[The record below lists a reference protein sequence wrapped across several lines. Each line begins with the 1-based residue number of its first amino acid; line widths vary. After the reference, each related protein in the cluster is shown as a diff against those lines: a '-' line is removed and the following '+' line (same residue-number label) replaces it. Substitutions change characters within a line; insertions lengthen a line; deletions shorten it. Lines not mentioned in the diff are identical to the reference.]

1 MSNVN
6 ASLIRETRV
15 ARNISGRDLAIR
27 CRIAPQT
34 LASIETGA
42 KRPSVEV
49 CYRIAGQLGIRPADI
64 VPGLP
69 DPADARTIR
78 ARRRAAGLKLG
89 ELALGAGYSCTY
101 VSDVEHGKFRPSAAL
116 LDAIASVLGCRPSDL
131 DEPGDGDDADG
142 EVAA

>member
-15 ARNISGRDLAIR
+15 ARHISGRDLAIR

-49 CYRIAGQLGIRPADI
+49 CYRIAGQLGLRPADI
-64 VPGLP
+64 LPGLP
-69 DPADARTIR
+69 DPAEARTIR
-78 ARRRAAGLKLG
+78 DRRRAAGLKLS
-89 ELALGAGYSCTY
+89 ELAVAAGYSDTY
-101 VSDVEHGKFRPSAAL
+101 VSDVEHGTYRPSAAL
-116 LDAIASVLGCRPSDL
+116 LKAVAAVLGCKPSDL
-131 DEPGDGDDADG
+131 DDPEDDEA
-142 EVAA
+142 EAA